1 MEDEKSLV
9 LIKPDGVAEK
19 HIGDVISRLENKQ
32 IKIKA
37 LKIIYAT
44 DSQLNMHY
52 TDLKDKPFFKG
63 LISYMKEGPIVAMV
77 VEGLNVV
84 AYVRQLAGATDP
96 LKASPGTIRADFA
109 HSSQDGIIRNIVHAS
124 DSLSS
129 AKREIKIWFPHYKLN

>member
-1 MEDEKSLV
+1 
-9 LIKPDGVAEK
+9 
-19 HIGDVISRLENKQ
+19 
-32 IKIKA
+32 
-37 LKIIYAT
+37 
-44 DSQLNMHY
+44 
-52 TDLKDKPFFKG
+52 
-63 LISYMKEGPIVAMV
+63 MV